1 MNLVPC
7 GKNCAYQQ
15 DGYCTR
21 SGSAVPAGGKV
32 DGCCYFEPRKETAG

>member
-7 GKNCAYQQ
+7 GKNCAFQQ

-21 SGSAVPAGGKV
+21 CGSAVPTCSDA
-32 DGCCYFEPRKETAG
+32 DDCCYFEPRKIHD